1 MTRWQADFR
10 LLLSETLSQVCTGP
24 SCQGLRL
31 SSALSFHA
39 RFFSTQ
45 AFLHCSV
52 FQAFSSRCLPI
63 SFQITAGNLIFIP
76 LWQFFNFFLFLLLF
90 NCEKYFLLQEKCPYT
105 LFVLGSCCSL
115 FAESHAVVFNV
126 HHEMSIPFHLHG
138 GRNPFDI
145 IYETSC
151 GSGPSHLTRLSLCST
166 IATK

>member
-10 LLLSETLSQVCTGP
+10 LLLSETLSRVCTGP
-24 SCQGLRL
+24 SCRGLRL
-31 SSALSFHA
+31 SSALSSHA
-39 RFFSTQ
+39 V
-45 AFLHCSV
+45 FLHTGLSPLQCFLSL
-52 FQAFSSRCLPI
+52 FILMPSHLFSDHSWKSHFH
-63 SFQITAGNLIFIP
+63 SFVAIFY
-76 LWQFFNFFLFLLLF
+76 FFLFLLLF

-105 LFVLGSCCSL
+105 LFELGSCCSL
-115 FAESHAVVFNV
+115 FAESRAVVFNV

-151 GSGPSHLTRLSLCST
+151 GSGPSYLTGLSLCNT